1 MASQNQSTDPTSSI
15 PLWKSWL
22 LALRPKTLGAGAA
35 PVLIGTA
42 MAFESGK
49 GHMLSAIAA
58 LVGAL
63 LIQIGT
69 NLSNDYFDYI
79 KGADT
84 EERLGPVRATQ
95 AGWISPQVILR
106 SSMLVFA
113 SAVLIGLF
121 LVWRGGWP
129 IVLIGILSIIF
140 GILYTGGPYPLA
152 YHGLGELFVLIFFG
166 PVATLGTYYVQA
178 LEFSSEVF
186 IAGLA
191 PGLLSTAL
199 LAVNN
204 LRDIPTDLKARK
216 RTLAVRFG
224 SRFARIEYIICIFG
238 ALCIPLLLVYLQKHH
253 WFSLAASLAL
263 LPALPAMRVVISGDS
278 GAVLNETLAKTGK
291 VLMIFSVLFSAG
303 WLIG

>member
-1 MASQNQSTDPTSSI
+1 
-15 PLWKSWL
+15 
-22 LALRPKTLGAGAA
+22 
-35 PVLIGTA
+35 
-42 MAFESGK
+42 
-49 GHMLSAIAA
+49 
-58 LVGAL
+58 
-63 LIQIGT
+63 
-69 NLSNDYFDYI
+69 
-79 KGADT
+79 
-84 EERLGPVRATQ
+84 
-95 AGWISPQVILR
+95 
-106 SSMLVFA
+106 
-113 SAVLIGLF
+113 
-121 LVWRGGWP
+121 
-129 IVLIGILSIIF
+129 
-140 GILYTGGPYPLA
+140 LA